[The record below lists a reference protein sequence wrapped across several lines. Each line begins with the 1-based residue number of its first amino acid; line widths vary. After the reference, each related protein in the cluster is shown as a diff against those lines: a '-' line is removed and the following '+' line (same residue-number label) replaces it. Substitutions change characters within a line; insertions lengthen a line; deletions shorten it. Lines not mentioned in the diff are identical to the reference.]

1 MKPDGFGASSPGKII
16 AIREGDYAFLPEPL
30 PPPGLSLESVMV
42 EMGAAMQSIGRLQGR
57 GKDLP
62 NPDLL
67 IRRLRESEALA
78 SSRME
83 GTIAEPRDLAKAAAQ
98 AAPKKVDAGGGD
110 DIREILN
117 YGAALRD
124 AMFALQDMPITH
136 SMIRGVHRQLLSGLS
151 AARGADKSPGEY
163 RRKQC
168 HIGYD
173 KIIRFTPPPALE
185 AEAALD
191 ALVTYIRAETPH
203 LPPLIK
209 IALIHYQF
217 EAIHPFN
224 DGNGRVGRILIP
236 VFLAANGVLE
246 RELPLFYPSVVLE
259 KRRQEYLDR
268 LLAVSRDGDWLGW
281 IRFFLEVT
289 RESCVEALE
298 RAERIFTLLEE
309 HKGRLAD
316 KGRSQNLV
324 KLAEHLFQ
332 QPVVKISDVEEL
344 CDITYPAAQQIV
356 ERLVKAGILEEFP
369 GERPRLFVAPE
380 VLDLY

>member
-16 AIREGDYAFLPEPL
+16 AIREDDYAFLPEPL
-30 PPPGLSLESVMV
+30 PPQGLSLESVMV
-42 EMGAAMQSIGRLQGR
+42 EMGEAMQSIGRLQGR

-62 NPDLL
+62 NPGLL
-67 IRRLRESEALA
+67 IRPLRESEALA

-83 GTIAEPRDLAKAAAQ
+83 GTIAEPRDLALAAIKKQPEKEGADGDDAQEVLNYRHALDAAA
-98 AAPKKVDAGGGD
+98 
-110 DIREILN
+110 
-117 YGAALRD
+117 GALTE
-124 AMFALQDMPITH
+124 QPITH

-191 ALVTYIRAETPH
+191 ELVGYVRRESSAVPALIDA
-203 LPPLIK
+203 
-209 IALIHYQF
+209 ALIHYQF

-236 VFLAANGVLE
+236 LFLAMRGVLDPE
-246 RELPLFYPSVVLE
+246 MILFYPSVTLE
-259 KRRQEYLDR
+259 RRRQEYLDR

-289 RESCVEALE
+289 RESCAETLE
-298 RAERIFTLLEE
+298 RIERIFALLEE
-309 HKGRLAD
+309 YRGRLAG
-316 KGRSQNLV
+316 KGRSQNLI
-324 KLAEHLFQ
+324 KLAEHLFSH
-332 QPVVKISDVEEL
+332 PAVSIPLVAEL
-344 CDITYPAAQQIV
+344 CAVGYPAAQRIV
-356 ERLVKAGILEEFP
+356 ERLARVGILEEISE
-369 GERPRLFVAPE
+369 GRPRLFVAPE